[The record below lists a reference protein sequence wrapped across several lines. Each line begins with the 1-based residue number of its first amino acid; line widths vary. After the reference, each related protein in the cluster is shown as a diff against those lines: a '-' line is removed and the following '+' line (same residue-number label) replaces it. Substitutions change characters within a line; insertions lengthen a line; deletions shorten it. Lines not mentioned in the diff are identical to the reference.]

1 MIHKRVIWSIFLVV
15 ALTAIVACSEQET
28 LPPPTKVEN
37 ESKPTVVENKEQQPN
52 NDIVTKS
59 DADKALATEML
70 KTIESYLKK
79 QTTAELDAQLAETIE
94 SNIDLISEANRADFS
109 NIAKHIRNGEKEEVV
124 PLFAALME
132 NYELGTVTVNNV
144 EPKESNESPSPS
156 SNVIASLDPNEVKK
170 AIEDYAK
177 EEWADDHK
185 MQVYEI
191 EEQTKAYN
199 ELIELSIDDDALKG
213 ILDYSY
219 EEWDNDFR
227 MVLYEFQEQLDAL
240 NQIKK
245 LEIDGDEVKEKILAN
260 ALSEWGTDYRMVLY
274 EFNKQL
280 EAHESLK

>member
-1 MIHKRVIWSIFLVV
+1 MIHKRLLLFIFLVV
-15 ALTAIVACSEQET
+15 AFTAIVACSEQET

-37 ESKPTVVENKEQQPN
+37 ESKTTVVENKEAS
-52 NDIVTKS
+52 DIVTQS

-79 QTTAELDAQLAETIE
+79 QTTPEIDAQLAETIE
-94 SNIDLISEANRADFS
+94 TNIDLISETNRANFS

-144 EPKESNESPSPS
+144 DSKESNESSTSTS
-156 SNVIASLDPNEVKK
+156 SKNIIASLDPNEVKK
-170 AIEDYAK
+170 AIEEYAK
-177 EEWADDHK
+177 EEWADDKK
-185 MQVYEI
+185 MQLYEI

-199 ELIELSIDDDALKG
+199 ELIKLSIDDDALKG

-219 EEWDNDFR
+219 DEWKNDYR

-240 NQIKK
+240 IQIKN
-245 LEIDGDEVKEKILAN
+245 LNTDSDDVKKKILEN
-260 ALSEWGTDYRMVLY
+260 SISEWGTDYRMVLY
-274 EFNKQL
+274 EYNKQL
-280 EAHESLK
+280 EAHE

>member
-1 MIHKRVIWSIFLVV
+1 VIHKRLLLFIFLVV
-15 ALTAIVACSEQET
+15 AFTAIVACSEQET

-37 ESKPTVVENKEQQPN
+37 ESKTTVVENKEAS
-52 NDIVTKS
+52 DIVTQS

-79 QTTAELDAQLAETIE
+79 QTTPEIDAQLAETIE
-94 SNIDLISEANRADFS
+94 TNIDLISETNRANFS

-144 EPKESNESPSPS
+144 DSKESNESSTSTS
-156 SNVIASLDPNEVKK
+156 SKNIIASLDPNEVKK
-170 AIEDYAK
+170 AIEEYAK
-177 EEWADDHK
+177 EEWADDKK
-185 MQVYEI
+185 MQLYEI

-199 ELIELSIDDDALKG
+199 ELIKLSIDDDALKG

-219 EEWDNDFR
+219 DEWKNDYR

-240 NQIKK
+240 IQIKN
-245 LEIDGDEVKEKILAN
+245 LNTDSDDVKKKILEN
-260 ALSEWGTDYRMVLY
+260 SISEWGTDYRMVLY
-274 EFNKQL
+274 EYNKQL
-280 EAHESLK
+280 EAHE

>member
-1 MIHKRVIWSIFLVV
+1 MIHKRLLLFIFLVV
-15 ALTAIVACSEQET
+15 AFIAIVACSEQET

-37 ESKPTVVENKEQQPN
+37 ESKPTVVENKEPS
-52 NDIVTKS
+52 DIVTRS

-79 QTTAELDAQLAETIE
+79 QTTPEIDAQLAETIE
-94 SNIDLISEANRADFS
+94 SNIDLISETNRANFS

-144 EPKESNESPSPS
+144 DTKESNEPSTSTS
-156 SNVIASLDPNEVKK
+156 SKNIIASLDPNEVKK
-170 AIEDYAK
+170 AIEEYAK
-177 EEWADDHK
+177 EEWADDKK
-185 MQVYEI
+185 MQLYEI

-199 ELIELSIDDDALKG
+199 ELIKLSIDDDALKG

-219 EEWDNDFR
+219 DEWKNDYR

-240 NQIKK
+240 IKIK
-245 LEIDGDEVKEKILAN
+245 NLDTDSDDVKKKILEN
-260 ALSEWGTDYRMVLY
+260 SISEWGTDYRMVLY
-274 EFNKQL
+274 EYNKQL